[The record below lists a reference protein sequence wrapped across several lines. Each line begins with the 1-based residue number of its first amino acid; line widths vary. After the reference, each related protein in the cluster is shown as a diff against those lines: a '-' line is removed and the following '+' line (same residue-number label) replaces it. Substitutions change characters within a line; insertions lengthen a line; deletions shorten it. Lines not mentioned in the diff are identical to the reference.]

1 MTGVDK
7 LPLVD
12 PITLSCKDCSLAEL
26 CLPRGLSP
34 KEFEQFVS
42 MVKQR
47 SPMATRDVLYRS
59 GDAFRAIYAV
69 KSGCIKT
76 SISSADGEE
85 QITGFFMPGELF
97 GFDGLNNDH
106 VCSAV
111 ALERSYVCELP
122 VTSVDE
128 LAQQIPG
135 LRRELFR
142 MMSREI
148 NEEQSMLF
156 LLAQRS
162 ADERL
167 AAFLLSL
174 STRLQYRGHS
184 GVEFRLSMSRHDIAN
199 YLGLAAETVSRN
211 LGRLTE
217 EKVISLSGRTV
228 VIEDLVALRTRV
240 EQCIGRGVMKPDAVG
255 NG

>member
-7 LPLVD
+7 LPLAGT
-12 PITLSCKDCSLAEL
+12 ITLSCKDCSLAEL

-47 SPMATRDVLYRS
+47 SPLATRDVLYRS

-76 SISSADGEE
+76 SIASADGGE

-97 GFDGLNNDH
+97 GFDGLDNGH
-106 VCSAV
+106 VCTAA
-111 ALERSYVCELP
+111 ALERSRVCELP

-162 ADERL
+162 ADDRL

-174 STRLQYRGHS
+174 STRMQYHGRS

-199 YLGLAAETVSRN
+199 YLGLAAETVSRH

-217 EKVISLSGRTV
+217 EKVISISGRTV
-228 VIEDLVALRTRV
+228 VIEDPANLRTRV
-240 EQCIGRGVMKPDAVG
+240 EQCIGGAR
-255 NG
+255 

>member
-1 MTGVDK
+1 
-7 LPLVD
+7 
-12 PITLSCKDCSLAEL
+12 
-26 CLPRGLSP
+26 
-34 KEFEQFVS
+34 
-42 MVKQR
+42 
-47 SPMATRDVLYRS
+47 
-59 GDAFRAIYAV
+59 
-69 KSGCIKT
+69 
-76 SISSADGEE
+76 
-85 QITGFFMPGELF
+85 
-97 GFDGLNNDH
+97 
-106 VCSAV
+106 
-111 ALERSYVCELP
+111 
-122 VTSVDE
+122 
-128 LAQQIPG
+128 
-135 LRRELFR
+135 
-142 MMSREI
+142 
-148 NEEQSMLF
+148 MLF